1 MARYFLGIDA
11 GNTVVKTVLFDA
23 AGAEIAHA
31 SREAV
36 SHCPA
41 PGFVERDID
50 QLRNDLLTVVAEVV
64 KKSGVDATDI
74 AAIGSAGHGN
84 GLYLLGDNAT
94 ALLGIQSLDTRAN
107 ALVDQLQSE
116 GVGDV
121 SYPIS
126 GQRPWVS
133 QTPTL
138 LAWVKRERPEIYQAT
153 QTVLLC
159 KDLVTHAL
167 TGELVSDISD
177 MGGCGMLRMPENT
190 YDDALLEAFDIGDA
204 REKLP
209 RLAHPSEIVG
219 HVSKAVAD
227 QTGLGEGTPVVAG
240 FFDVIASAL
249 GSGVAR
255 PGQASMIVGTW
266 SINQLVVEN
275 IDFENENEIFMSSGY
290 ADGRFMSIES
300 SATSAVNLEWVVREF
315 LEHDGEV
322 VAGKSPFEL
331 ANELVTNSTLCL
343 DAPFY
348 HPYLYG
354 APGNGMARAG
364 FFGVGGWHG
373 RGDMLRA
380 IYEGVIF
387 AHLRHMDKLRATGV
401 TFDTIILSGGGARSN
416 IWPQIIADILELPLT
431 VAKCQETG
439 ALGAAMAASVG
450 VEMYHDY
457 EQAADKM
464 VQTDR
469 HYTPN
474 PVASEVYRKRFALWG
489 ELEQAMVPFWSRFAT
504 ASSVI

>member
-1 MARYFLGIDA
+1 MARYFLGIDV

-23 AGAEIAHA
+23 MGGEIAHA

-36 SHCPA
+36 SQCPA

-50 QLRNDLLTVVAEVV
+50 QLRHDLLTVVAEVV
-64 KKSGVDATDI
+64 EKSRIDATDI

-84 GLYLLGDNAT
+84 GLYLLGANGA
-94 ALLGIQSLDTRAN
+94 ALLGIQSLDCRAN
-107 ALVDQLQSE
+107 ALVEQLQAD
-116 GVGDV
+116 GVGDI

-138 LAWVKRERPEIYQAT
+138 LAWVKRERPAIYQAAK
-153 QTVLLC
+153 TVLLC

-167 TGELVSDISD
+167 TGELVSEISD

-190 YDDALLEAFDIGDA
+190 YDGALLDAFDIGDVC
-204 REKLP
+204 EKLP
-209 RLAHPSEIVG
+209 RLAHPSDIVG
-219 HVSKAVAD
+219 HVSKDVANK
-227 QTGLGEGTPVVAG
+227 TGLSEGTPVVAG

-266 SINQLVVEN
+266 SINQIVVEN

-290 ADGRFMSIES
+290 AGGRFMSIES

-315 LEHDGEV
+315 LEHDSEV
-322 VAGKSPFEL
+322 ANGKSPFEL
-331 ANELVTNSTLCL
+331 ANDLVANSLLSL

-354 APGNGMARAG
+354 APRNGMARAG

-373 RGDMLRA
+373 RGDMMRA

-387 AHLRHMDKLRATGV
+387 AHLGHMNKLRATGA
-401 TFDTIILSGGGARSN
+401 TFDSIILSGGGARST

-431 VAKCQETG
+431 VAECQETG

-464 VQTDR
+464 VQADR
-469 HYTPN
+469 HYSPN
-474 PVASEVYRKRFALWG
+474 PGASEIYRKRFALWR
-489 ELEQAMVPFWSRFAT
+489 ELEQAMIPFWSRFAS
-504 ASSVI
+504 ASAIS

>member
-23 AGAEIAHA
+23 SGGEIAHA

-36 SHCPA
+36 SHCPC

-50 QLRNDLLTVVAEVV
+50 QMRDDLMAVVAEVV
-64 KKSGVDATDI
+64 KKSGVDTADI

-84 GLYLLGDNAT
+84 GLYLLGEDGA

-107 ALVDQLQSE
+107 ALVDQLHSD

-121 SYPIS
+121 VYPIS

-138 LAWVKRERPEIYQAT
+138 LAWIKRERPDVYDAT
-153 QTVLLC
+153 RTVLLC

-167 TGELVSDISD
+167 TGERVSDISD

-190 YDDALLEAFDIGDA
+190 YDDALLDAFGIADA
-204 REKLP
+204 RDKLP
-209 RLAHPSEIVG
+209 RLAHPSDIVG
-219 HVSKAVAD
+219 HVTSDVARK
-227 QTGLGEGTPVVAG
+227 TGLCEGTPVVAG

-266 SINQLVVEN
+266 SINQIVVEAL
-275 IDFENENEIFMSSGY
+275 DFENENEIFMSSGY

-300 SATSAVNLEWVVREF
+300 SATSAVNLEWLVREY

-322 VAGKSPFEL
+322 ANGKSPFEL
-331 ANELVTNSTLCL
+331 ANQLVS
-343 DAPFY
+343 DSAFGPDGPYY

-354 APGNGMARAG
+354 APGNGAARAG

-373 RGDMLRA
+373 RGDMVRA
-380 IYEGVIF
+380 IYEGVTF
-387 AHLRHMDKLRATGV
+387 AHLQHMNRLRATGA
-401 TFDTIILSGGGARSN
+401 TFDRIILSGGGARSA
-416 IWPQIIADILELPLT
+416 IWPQIISDILELPLT

-439 ALGAAMAASVG
+439 ALGAAMAAAVG

-469 HYTPN
+469 HYSPN
-474 PVASEVYRKRFALWG
+474 ALASEIYRKRFALWHD
-489 ELEQAMVPFWSRFAT
+489 LETAMAPFWTRFA
-504 ASSVI
+504 ASSS

>member
-23 AGAEIAHA
+23 AGREIAHA

-50 QLRNDLLTVVAEVV
+50 QLRNDLLEVVAEVIR
-64 KKSGVDATDI
+64 KSGVNTSDI

-84 GLYLLGDNAT
+84 GLYLLGAEGK
-94 ALLGIQSLDTRAN
+94 ALLGVQSLDTRAN
-107 ALVDQLQSE
+107 GLVDDLTRD
-116 GVGDV
+116 GVGDI

-138 LAWVKRERPEIYQAT
+138 LAWVKRERPDIYGDTRA
-153 QTVLLC
+153 VLLC
-159 KDLVTHAL
+159 KDVVTHAL
-167 TGELVSDISD
+167 TGVLVSDISD
-177 MGGCGMLRMPENT
+177 MGGCGMLRMPENI
-190 YDDALLEAFDIGDA
+190 YDDDLLDAFGILDA
-204 REKLP
+204 RDKLP

-219 HVSKAVAD
+219 HVTAEVAAK
-227 QTGLGEGTPVVAG
+227 TGLCVGTPVVAG

-266 SINQLVVEN
+266 SINQIILEN
-275 IDFENENEIFMSSGY
+275 IDFQSENEIFMSSGY

-300 SATSAVNLEWVVREF
+300 SATSAVNLEWLVREY
-315 LEHDGEV
+315 LEHDAEV
-322 VAGKSPFEL
+322 VNGKSPFDL
-331 ANELVTNSTLCL
+331 ANELVAQSKFGL
-343 DAPFY
+343 DGPYY

-354 APGNGMARAG
+354 APCNGTARAG

-380 IYEGVIF
+380 IYEGVTF
-387 AHLRHMDKLRATGV
+387 AHLQHMHKLRATGAH
-401 TFDTIILSGGGARSN
+401 FDKIILSGGGARST
-416 IWPQIIADILELPLT
+416 IWPQIIADILELPLS

-439 ALGAAMAASVG
+439 ALGAAMAAAVG
-450 VEMYHDY
+450 VGMYHDY
-457 EQAADKM
+457 DQAADSM
-464 VQTDR
+464 VRMDR
-469 HYTPN
+469 HYSPALE
-474 PVASEVYRKRFALWG
+474 ASEIYRKRFAMWRD
-489 ELEQAMVPFWSRFAT
+489 LEAAMLPFWSRFA
-504 ASSVI
+504 AANA